1 MNNRVNPRYVIAIFA
16 ILALAL
22 AGACASGGSDDSA
35 SYSSGGGAWAESG
48 DSVDYDSDDRELFIP
63 DSGYG
68 LSEEQY
74 AKLADRAGSSGSSPA
89 ATAAPAA
96 TVAASSADARP
107 TPAPAKPQTLIST
120 SGGGSASIEEEIASA
135 TDGRVIIRTADL
147 NVTVDD
153 VTMSM
158 DDIANI
164 TNAAGGWVVTSVQPR
179 NYSGTISIRV
189 PADRFDDIIEQLSGL
204 AVKVKSI
211 STRSEDFTEEFTDVS
226 ARAQT
231 LEDTLEQLRVL
242 FDRAFSVE
250 DAITIQKEITN
261 VQSDLESLQAR
272 LNFLSQSSAFSF
284 ISVTLES
291 VPVELVIDAGEDIAA
306 AVGHPVTYRAKFTP
320 PEGIEDFFVTWN
332 FGDGTHEETVSRV
345 APTGNGDEVITSP
358 IIHYFNRDEDSPFIV
373 TAELTGSGD
382 SGLAEGEDTLVT
394 TVSRLP
400 VIEVFAG
407 ENQTVEAGSKVDF
420 AASFTRPEGV
430 SAISYSW
437 NFGDGSAPV
446 EGDIDSTVDG
456 GQVDTKH
463 TYQNFRPNPYVVVLT
478 VTGQTDVGEVEA
490 RGEFYVFVRETIGV
504 SAAELDAGDTT
515 RDAVRT
521 LQSVGVFLAK
531 GGLWLLIL
539 SPAWLI
545 GGAVL
550 FVLLRRRNAIR
561 IPRR

>member
-1 MNNRVNPRYVIAIFA
+1 MNIRIYPRYLIAVVAIFA
-16 ILALAL
+16 LALV
-22 AGACASGGSDDSA
+22 GACASGSSDESSGYPGAAGAPADYDALVRMEGSDGSVVKGT
-35 SYSSGGGAWAESG
+35 YST
-48 DSVDYDSDDRELFIP
+48 
-63 DSGYG
+63 
-68 LSEEQY
+68 
-74 AKLADRAGSSGSSPA
+74 SSGSGMA
-89 ATAAPAA
+89 FATAAPSVSKDDFLRDVVIPGD
-96 TVAASSADARP
+96 TVEQSGSS
-107 TPAPAKPQTLIST
+107 TGNS
-120 SGGGSASIEEEIASA
+120 GSASIENEIASA

-147 NVTVDD
+147 QVTVGD
-153 VTMSM
+153 VTQSM
-158 DDIANI
+158 DDISNI
-164 TNAAGGWVVTSVQPR
+164 TTAAGGWIVTSVQPR
-179 NYSGTISIRV
+179 NFSGTISIRV
-189 PADRFDDIIEQLSGL
+189 PADRFDDVIEQLSDL

-231 LEDTLEQLRVL
+231 LDDTLTQLRVL
-242 FDRAFSVE
+242 YERALTVE

-284 ISVTLES
+284 ISVSLES

-306 AVGHPVTYRAKFTP
+306 AVGHPVTFRTKFTP

-332 FGDGTHEETVSRV
+332 FGDGSREETVNRI

-358 IIHYFNRDEDSPFIV
+358 IIHYFDRDEDSPFIV

-382 SGLAEGEDTLVT
+382 AGLAEGKDTLVT

-407 ENQTVEAGSKVDF
+407 EYQTVEAGSKVKF
-420 AASFTRPEGV
+420 YASFTRPEGV
-430 SAISYSW
+430 TDISYSW
-437 NFGDGSAPV
+437 NFGDGSAPA
-446 EGDIDSTVDG
+446 EGDIGSIDDGDQVST
-456 GQVDTKH
+456 TH

-478 VTGQTDVGEVEA
+478 VTGQTDVGEAEVK
-490 RGEFYVFVRETIGV
+490 GEVLVFVRETIGV
-504 SAAELDAGDTT
+504 AASELDAGNTT

-531 GGLWLLIL
+531 AGLWLLIL

-550 FVLLRRRNAIR
+550 FVVLKRRSAVRVFG
-561 IPRR
+561 RRTK